1 MNHIKID
8 LFVRMTISLDHFIK
22 YNFYFIEEGV
32 RTYLLSTSLLLEL
45 LVEKQLTKKNVKTFA
60 LKEKKTNNNQ
70 KNREKEKRRSNIN
83 LKKIDIKEQKKGLGG
98 KERKKKCRKRQKEN

>member
-8 LFVRMTISLDHFIK
+8 LFVSMTKNLDPFIK

-70 KNREKEKRRSNIN
+70 KKQR
-83 LKKIDIKEQKKGLGG
+83 
-98 KERKKKCRKRQKEN
+98 ERKKEK